1 MNLNSNLNGLRTLV
15 VDDEPLAR
23 DALIALL
30 EADADVALIEQA
42 ADVEQALH
50 KVRLT
55 DPQIIF
61 LDVKMPGGDG
71 FSLLQRLEPGQAPA
85 IIFVTAFA
93 DYAVPA
99 FDGNAVDYLLKP
111 VTKERFCKALARAK
125 SRIQATLASRESGA
139 AVAPGTHA
147 SSPRYL
153 QRIALKAA
161 ESIRLIQ
168 IRDVEWF
175 EAHENYIRIHAEQ
188 KEYLLHATMNRL
200 VESLDP
206 ETFVR
211 VHRSAAVKIDSI
223 REVHTLSPGEY
234 ILTLASGARVRTGRS
249 YRETLR
255 SLLSNFT

>member
-1 MNLNSNLNGLRTLV
+1 M
-15 VDDEPLAR
+15 
-23 DALIALL
+23 
-30 EADADVALIEQA
+30 LIEQA

-50 KVRLT
+50 KVRLA

-61 LDVKMPGGDG
+61 LDVKMPGADG
-71 FSLLQRLEPGQAPA
+71 LSLLQRLEAGRARA

-93 DYAVPA
+93 EYAVPA

-111 VTKERFCKALARAK
+111 VTRERFYKALARAK
-125 SRIQATLASRESGA
+125 ARIHSTQASQQSP
-139 AVAPGTHA
+139 AVVPGTNA

-153 QRIALKAA
+153 QRIALKAR
-161 ESIRLIQ
+161 EGIKLIQ

-175 EAHENYIRIHAEQ
+175 EAEENYIRIHTEQ
-188 KEYLLHATMNRL
+188 KEYLLHATLNRL
-200 VESLDP
+200 LESLDP
-206 ETFVR
+206 DMFVR

-223 REVHTLSPGEY
+223 REVHSLSPGEY